1 MKNFLF
7 LSGLLVLLVSQVTAS
22 HLMGGQI
29 TARQISGL
37 TYEITLT
44 AYRDTVGIPMYPT
57 ATLRIQDF
65 TTGYDSSITSN
76 HNGASVYINRVE
88 VYSYVDTID
97 LPANAQYNISWEECC
112 RNGAILNMSNPF
124 SESMHFMTEVTVDG
138 SGFNSTPV
146 FLNPPVFLAQK
157 YSLFQYN
164 PLPYDADGDSL
175 AWLLETPLGAGG
187 DTVAGYTLPHADPL
201 NPFTLNSLTGELT
214 WMPDSNGFWEASFR
228 VEEYRGG
235 VKIGEIRRD
244 MQIIVVDDTT
254 NWHNIVFNNG
264 SWPVNGQGNFAMILN
279 PNVPFNLTVTAS
291 DMDNDPLNL
300 TAQGEPL
307 MFANNPA
314 VWTLQNNVPGSITGV
329 LSWTPTIS
337 QARLASYTVAFHG
350 TELHNLNTFSN
361 DQTLLLNVSTSTSI
375 NNPENGF
382 TAGSLFP
389 NPNSGYWMLSFEL
402 KHSSQVT
409 VDVVDLFGKKVATV
423 LDRQMPLG
431 NNLVKNNN
439 LNLTSGYYFVQVN
452 VNGQKAVSY
461 PMVIE

>member
-1 MKNFLF
+1 MKKNLL
-7 LSGLLVLLVSQVTAS
+7 LSGLLFLLVSQVTAS

-44 AYRDTVGIPMYPT
+44 AYRDTVGIPMNPI

-65 TTGYDSSITSN
+65 NTGYDSSITSN

-97 LPANAQYNISWEECC
+97 LPANAQYTISWEDCC
-112 RNGAILNMSNPF
+112 RNGAILNMSMPA

-138 SGFNSTPV
+138 AGFNSTPV
-146 FLNPPVFLAQK
+146 FLNAPVFLAQK

-164 PLPYDADGDSL
+164 PLPFDPDGDSL
-175 AWLLETPLGAGG
+175 AWLLETPLSSGG

-254 NWHNIVFNNG
+254 NWHPIVFNTG
-264 SWPVNGQGNFAMILN
+264 SWPINAQGNFSMILN
-279 PNVPFNLTVTAS
+279 PNVPFNLTVTAT
-291 DMDNDPLNL
+291 DLDNDPLYL

-307 MFANNPA
+307 MLASNPA
-314 VWTLQNNVPGSITGV
+314 VWTLQNNVPGSVTGM
-329 LSWTPTIS
+329 LSWTPTLT
-337 QARLASYTVAFHG
+337 QARLMPYTVAFRG
-350 TELHNLNTFSN
+350 MEFHNLNTFSN
-361 DQTLLLNVSTSTSI
+361 DQTLLLNVSTSTGI
-375 NNPENGF
+375 NNPQNNF
-382 TAGSLFP
+382 SAGSLFP
-389 NPNSGYWMLSFEL
+389 NPNSGNWMLSFEL
-402 KHSSQVT
+402 KHASQVT
-409 VDVVDLFGKKVATV
+409 VDVVDLIGKKVATV
-423 LDRQMPLG
+423 LDQQMPMG